1 MLTRWH
7 LLLGSTFVLGALLLV
22 GCGGHNSNPTTPS
35 VENTAPSRLRGTA
48 NVTLVH
54 ASPVK
59 VVVEEPEGIA
69 SITVRD
75 SNLGRAYYFP
85 KGATRFE
92 FPLPNFGS
100 VNWHVILIAD
110 KNNALDSTWMI
121 YKNGQVVRVR

>member
-7 LLLGSTFVLGALLLV
+7 LLLGSTILLGALLLV
-22 GCGGHNSNPTTPS
+22 GCGGHNSNPVTPS
-35 VENTAPSRLRGTA
+35 VETTAPSRVRGTA

-92 FPLPNFGS
+92 FPLSNFGS
-100 VNWHVILIAD
+100 VNWHIIGIVD
-110 KNNALDSTWMI
+110 MNNAVDSTWVI
-121 YKNGQVVRVR
+121 FKDGRVVKWR